1 MSEYQRYEFMTCDRP
16 LTRAQL
22 EAVNGLSSHIE
33 ATSTHA
39 VVEYDWGDFKHDPI
53 AVLHEFFD
61 GFLYWANWGAPRL
74 ALRFPHGILPADLL
88 TGYDLDDF
96 VTFSRYTDHDILDI
110 HFAELEAPDEWVDYD
125 LGSLIALRDELMEGD
140 LRALYIAWLAAQ
152 RMRMGDDD
160 EDDAEDADAEEYEID
175 VPRVP
180 LGFGTLTSA
189 QQALADLLQV
199 PRELLIAA
207 AQHSRAATESPD
219 DDVATWVKMLP
230 LDRGTEY
237 LVRLAHNEPGLAR
250 RLVTELLDL
259 RKNRSPVTPAGER
272 VTYSFLLAESVAI
285 KDQMEREKREQ
296 ERLARQRHIQDLHD
310 HSNDYWR
317 QVDAAVARGSGP
329 GYDEAVQLLVELR
342 AVADQFNET
351 QAFQEQFRTWVEP
364 HLRRPAF
371 VKRLRDHTFPLPD
384 TQQSR

>member
-1 MSEYQRYEFMTCDRP
+1 MSEYQRYEFMTNDRP
-16 LTRAQL
+16 LTQAQL

-33 ATSTHA
+33 TSSTHA
-39 VVEYDWGDFKHDPI
+39 LVEYDWGDFKHDPI

-74 ALRFPHGILPADLL
+74 AFRFPHGILPADLL
-88 TGYDLDDF
+88 TGYDLDDL
-96 VTFSRYTDHDILDI
+96 VTFTRHTDHDILDI
-110 HFAELEAPDEWVDYD
+110 HFAELEAPDEWVDYE
-125 LGSLIALRDELMEGD
+125 LGSLIAMRDELIEGD
-140 LRALYIAWLAAQ
+140 LRALYIVWLAAQ
-152 RMRMGDDD
+152 RMRKGADEDRDDD
-160 EDDAEDADAEEYEID
+160 EEEYESD
-175 VPRVP
+175 VPHVP
-180 LGFGTLTSA
+180 PGLGTLTSA

-207 AQHSRAATESPD
+207 ARHSRAPTESPD

-230 LDRGTEY
+230 LDRSTEY

-259 RKNRSPVTPAGER
+259 RKDRSPVTPTGER
-272 VTYSFLLAESVAI
+272 VTYSFLLAESTAI
-285 KDQMEREKREQ
+285 RDQMEREKREQ
-296 ERLARQRHIQDLHD
+296 ERLARQRHIQEVHD
-310 HSNDYWR
+310 HQNDYWR

-329 GYDEAVQLLVELR
+329 GYDEAIQLLVELR

-351 QAFQEQFRTWVEP
+351 QAFQERFRSWVEH

-371 VKRLRDHTFPLPD
+371 VKRLRDRTFPLPD

>member
-1 MSEYQRYEFMTCDRP
+1 MSEYQRYEFMTNDQP
-16 LTRAQL
+16 LTQAQL

-33 ATSTHA
+33 TSSTHA
-39 VVEYDWGDFKHDPI
+39 LVEYAWGDFKHDPI

-74 ALRFPHGILPADLL
+74 AFRFPHGILSADLL
-88 TGYDLDDF
+88 TGYDLDDL
-96 VTFSRYTDHDILDI
+96 VTFTRYTDHDILDI
-110 HFAELEAPDEWVDYD
+110 HFAELEAPDEWVDYE
-125 LGSLIALRDELMEGD
+125 LGSLIAMRDELMDGD
-140 LRALYIAWLAAQ
+140 LRALYIVWLAAQ
-152 RMRMGDDD
+152 RMRKGAEDDD
-160 EDDAEDADAEEYEID
+160 EDDDEEEYEID
-175 VPRVP
+175 VPRMP
-180 LGFGTLTSA
+180 PGLGTLTSA

-207 AQHSRAATESPD
+207 ARHSRAPTELPD

-230 LDRGTEY
+230 LDRSTEY

-259 RKNRSPVTPAGER
+259 RKDRSSVTPTGER
-272 VTYSFLLAESVAI
+272 VTYSFLLAESAAI

-296 ERLARQRHIQDLHD
+296 ERLARQRHIQDVHD
-310 HSNDYWR
+310 HQNDYWR

-351 QAFQEQFRTWVEP
+351 QAFQERFWAWVEP

-371 VKRLRDHTFPLPD
+371 VKRLRDRTFPLPD

>member
-1 MSEYQRYEFMTCDRP
+1 MSEYQRYEFMTNDRP
-16 LTRAQL
+16 LTQAQL
-22 EAVNGLSSHIE
+22 EAVNDLSSHIE
-33 ATSTHA
+33 TSSTHA
-39 VVEYDWGDFKHDPI
+39 LVEYDWGNFKHDPI

-74 ALRFPHGILPADLL
+74 AFRFPHGILPADLL
-88 TGYDLDDF
+88 TGYDLDDL
-96 VTFSRYTDHDILDI
+96 VTFTRYTDHDILDI
-110 HFAELEAPDEWVDYD
+110 HFAELEAPDEWVDYE
-125 LGSLIALRDELMEGD
+125 LGSLIAMRDELMDGD
-140 LRALYIAWLAAQ
+140 PRALYIVWLAAQ
-152 RMRMGDDD
+152 RMRKGADDVED
-160 EDDAEDADAEEYEID
+160 EDDEEEYEID

-180 LGFGTLTSA
+180 PGLGTLTSA
-189 QQALADLLQV
+189 QQALADLLQL

-207 AQHSRAATESPD
+207 AQHSRAPTESPD

-230 LDRGTEY
+230 LDRSTEY
-237 LVRLAHNEPGLAR
+237 LVRLAHNERGLAR

-259 RKNRSPVTPAGER
+259 RKDRSPVTPTGER
-272 VTYSFLLAESVAI
+272 VTYSFLLAESTAI
-285 KDQMEREKREQ
+285 RDQMEREKREQ
-296 ERLARQRHIQDLHD
+296 ERLARQRHVQDVHD
-310 HSNDYWR
+310 HQNDYWR

-351 QAFQEQFRTWVEP
+351 QAFQERFWAWVEP

-371 VKRLRDHTFPLPD
+371 VKRLRDRTFPLPD

>member
-1 MSEYQRYEFMTCDRP
+1 MSEYQRYEFMTNDRP
-16 LTRAQL
+16 LTQAQL

-33 ATSTHA
+33 TSSTHA
-39 VVEYDWGDFKHDPI
+39 LVEYDWGDFKHDPI

-74 ALRFPHGILPADLL
+74 AFRFPHGILPADLL
-88 TGYDLDDF
+88 TGYDLDDL
-96 VTFSRYTDHDILDI
+96 VTFTRHTDHDILDI
-110 HFAELEAPDEWVDYD
+110 HFAELEAPDEWVDYE
-125 LGSLIALRDELMEGD
+125 LGSLIAMRDELIEGD
-140 LRALYIAWLAAQ
+140 LRALYIVWLAAQ
-152 RMRMGDDD
+152 RMRKGADEDRDDD
-160 EDDAEDADAEEYEID
+160 EEEYEID

-180 LGFGTLTSA
+180 PGLGTLTSA

-207 AQHSRAATESPD
+207 ARHSRAPTESPD

-230 LDRGTEY
+230 LDRSTEY

-259 RKNRSPVTPAGER
+259 RKDRSPVTPTGER
-272 VTYSFLLAESVAI
+272 VTYSFLLAESTAI
-285 KDQMEREKREQ
+285 RDQMEREKREQ
-296 ERLARQRHIQDLHD
+296 ERLARQRHIQEVHD
-310 HSNDYWR
+310 HQNDYWR

-329 GYDEAVQLLVELR
+329 GYDEAIQLLVELR

-351 QAFQEQFRTWVEP
+351 QAFQERFRSWVEH

-371 VKRLRDHTFPLPD
+371 VKRLRDRTFPLPD

>member
-1 MSEYQRYEFMTCDRP
+1 MSEYQRYEFMTNDRP
-16 LTRAQL
+16 LTQAQL

-33 ATSTHA
+33 TSSTHA
-39 VVEYDWGDFKHDPI
+39 LVEYDWGDFKHDPI

-61 GFLYWANWGAPRL
+61 GFLYWSNWGAPRL
-74 ALRFPHGILPADLL
+74 AFRFPHGILPADLL
-88 TGYDLDDF
+88 TGYDLDDL
-96 VTFSRYTDHDILDI
+96 VTFTRHTDHDILDI
-110 HFAELEAPDEWVDYD
+110 HFAELEAPDEWVDYE
-125 LGSLIALRDELMEGD
+125 LGSLIAMRDELMEGD
-140 LRALYIAWLAAQ
+140 PRALYIVWLAAQ
-152 RMRMGDDD
+152 RMRKGADDVED
-160 EDDAEDADAEEYEID
+160 EDDEEEYEID

-180 LGFGTLTSA
+180 PGLGTLTSA

-207 AQHSRAATESPD
+207 AQHSRAPTESPD

-230 LDRGTEY
+230 LDRSTEY

-259 RKNRSPVTPAGER
+259 RKDRSPVTPTGER
-272 VTYSFLLAESVAI
+272 VTYSFLLAESTAI
-285 KDQMEREKREQ
+285 RDQMEREKREQ
-296 ERLARQRHIQDLHD
+296 ERLARQRHIQDVHD
-310 HSNDYWR
+310 HQNDYWR

-351 QAFQEQFRTWVEP
+351 QAFQERFRSWVEP

-371 VKRLRDHTFPLPD
+371 VKRLRDRTFPLPD

>member
-1 MSEYQRYEFMTCDRP
+1 MSEYQRYEFMTSDRP
-16 LTRAQL
+16 LTQAQL

-33 ATSTHA
+33 TSSTHA
-39 VVEYDWGDFKHDPI
+39 LVEYDWGDFKHDPI

-74 ALRFPHGILPADLL
+74 AFRFPHGILPADLL
-88 TGYDLDDF
+88 TGYDLDDL
-96 VTFSRYTDHDILDI
+96 VTFTRHTDHDILDI
-110 HFAELEAPDEWVDYD
+110 HFAELEAPDEWVDYE
-125 LGSLIALRDELMEGD
+125 LGSLIAMRDELIEGD
-140 LRALYIAWLAAQ
+140 LRALYIVWLAAQ
-152 RMRMGDDD
+152 RMRKGADEDRDDD
-160 EDDAEDADAEEYEID
+160 EEEYESD
-175 VPRVP
+175 VPHVP
-180 LGFGTLTSA
+180 PGLGTLTSA

-207 AQHSRAATESPD
+207 ARHSRAPTESPD

-230 LDRGTEY
+230 LDRSTEY

-259 RKNRSPVTPAGER
+259 RKDRSPVTPTGER
-272 VTYSFLLAESVAI
+272 VTYSFLLAESTAI
-285 KDQMEREKREQ
+285 RDQMEREKREQ
-296 ERLARQRHIQDLHD
+296 ERLARQRHIQEVHD
-310 HSNDYWR
+310 HQNDYWR

-329 GYDEAVQLLVELR
+329 GYDEAIQLLVELR

-351 QAFQEQFRTWVEP
+351 QAFQERFRSWVEH

-371 VKRLRDHTFPLPD
+371 VKRLRDRTFPLPD

>member
-1 MSEYQRYEFMTCDRP
+1 MSEYQRYEFMTNDRP
-16 LTRAQL
+16 LTQAQL

-33 ATSTHA
+33 TSSTHA
-39 VVEYDWGDFKHDPI
+39 LVEYDWGDFKHDPI

-74 ALRFPHGILPADLL
+74 AFRFPHGILPADLL
-88 TGYDLDDF
+88 TGYDLDDL
-96 VTFSRYTDHDILDI
+96 VTFTRYTDHDILDI
-110 HFAELEAPDEWVDYD
+110 HFAELEAPDEWVDYE
-125 LGSLIALRDELMEGD
+125 LGSLIAMRDELMDGD
-140 LRALYIAWLAAQ
+140 LRALYIVWLAAQ
-152 RMRMGDDD
+152 RMRKGADDVED
-160 EDDAEDADAEEYEID
+160 EDDEEEYEID
-175 VPRVP
+175 VPRMP
-180 LGFGTLTSA
+180 PGLGTLTSA

-207 AQHSRAATESPD
+207 ARHSRAPTELPD

-230 LDRGTEY
+230 LDRSTEY

-259 RKNRSPVTPAGER
+259 RKDQSSVTPTGER
-272 VTYSFLLAESVAI
+272 VTYSFLLAESAAI

-296 ERLARQRHIQDLHD
+296 ERLARQRHIQDVHD
-310 HSNDYWR
+310 HQNDYWR

-351 QAFQEQFRTWVEP
+351 QAFQERFRAWVEP

-371 VKRLRDHTFPLPD
+371 VKRLRDRTFPLPD
-384 TQQSR
+384 TQQRQ